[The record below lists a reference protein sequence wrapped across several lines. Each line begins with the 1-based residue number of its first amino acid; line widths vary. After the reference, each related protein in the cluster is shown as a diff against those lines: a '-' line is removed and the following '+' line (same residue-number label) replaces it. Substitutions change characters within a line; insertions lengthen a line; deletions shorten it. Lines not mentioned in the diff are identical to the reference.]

1 MRIAVVSTPRSGNT
15 WLRRVLADVLGLEQL
30 AVHSPSEVPWTSLSD
45 NLILQLHWYP
55 TADFYGLLL
64 SSGFQ
69 PISIMRH
76 PLDVLLSIHHFSQWE
91 LETNRWLEGL
101 GGSEDELRGSLPS
114 DEPLLEYALGSRFA
128 ALLDVSAQ
136 WARTGIHSV
145 RYEDFVRNS
154 ANELARVVSAVGGSA
169 APSSLEQTLRRHSVS
184 NARTGTSNGHFW
196 QGQVGTW
203 RGFLPGS
210 AVERIAPSLSRWIE
224 PFGYVVEAD
233 TSLTR
238 AQAGSNFLRSIAESA
253 SSRARLLAI
262 QQANKD
268 SQDQKIMLDECQ
280 KNLEEL
286 AVMLDRSQSDLIDL
300 QRRYGELT
308 AQSNRHLEE
317 VKAVVESRDFT
328 AKNVQALSEENGHL
342 RRELRAIYDSGS
354 WKTGRFVCHL
364 LHKSGL
370 MFLLRQP
377 GRIIFGRIVG
387 RAARS
392 STQRSESA

>member
-1 MRIAVVSTPRSGNT
+1 MRIAIVSTPRSGNT

-45 NLILQLHWYP
+45 NFILQLHWYP
-55 TADFYGLLL
+55 TADFCGLL
-64 SSGFQ
+64 SSNGFQ

-76 PLDVLLSIHHFSQWE
+76 PLDVLVSIHQFSQWE
-91 LETNRWLEGL
+91 LETHRWLEGL

-128 ALLDVSAQ
+128 ALLDVSVQ

-145 RYEDFVRNS
+145 RYEDYVHNS
-154 ANELARVVSAVGGSA
+154 ANELARIVSAVGGSA
-169 APSSLEQTLRRHSVS
+169 APSSLEETLRRHSVS
-184 NARTGTSNGHFW
+184 NARTGSSNGHFW

-210 AVERIAPSLSRWIE
+210 SVERIAPSLSRWIE
-224 PFGYVVEAD
+224 PFGYAVEAD

-253 SSRARLLAI
+253 SSRARLLTI

-280 KNLEEL
+280 KNLKDL

-308 AQSNRHLEE
+308 AESNRHLE
-317 VKAVVESRDFT
+317 KVET
-328 AKNVQALSEENGHL
+328 VSEQNGHL
-342 RRELRAIYDSGS
+342 RRELGAIYDSRS
-354 WKTGRFVCHL
+354 WKFGMFVSHL
-364 LHKSGL
+364 LHKSRL

-387 RAARS
+387 RAAGS
-392 STQRSESA
+392 STQRSEST

>member
-15 WLRRVLADVLGLEQL
+15 WLRRVLADVLRLEQL
-30 AVHSPSEVPWTSLSD
+30 AVHSPSEVPWTSLPD
-45 NLILQLHWYP
+45 NFILQLHWYP
-55 TADFYGLLL
+55 TADFCGLL
-64 SSGFQ
+64 SSNGFQ

-76 PLDVLLSIHHFSQWE
+76 PLDVLLSIHQFSQWE

-145 RYEDFVRNS
+145 RYEDYVHS
-154 ANELARVVSAVGGSA
+154 PTDELARVVSAVGGSA
-169 APSSLEQTLRRHSVS
+169 TPSSLEQTLRRHSVS

-203 RGFLPGS
+203 RAFLPGS

-253 SSRARLLAI
+253 SSRARLLTI
-262 QQANKD
+262 QQASKD
-268 SQDQKIMLDECQ
+268 SQDQKTMLDECQ
-280 KNLEEL
+280 KGLKDL
-286 AVMLDRSQSDLIDL
+286 AVMLERSQSDLIDL

-317 VKAVVESRDFT
+317 VKTAVESRDFT
-328 AKNVQALSEENGHL
+328 VINVQALSEENGHL

-354 WKTGRFVCHL
+354 WKIGRFVCHL
-364 LHKSGL
+364 LHKSRL
-370 MFLLRQP
+370 MFLFRRP
-377 GRIIFGRIVG
+377 GRIIFGRIAG

-392 STQRSESA
+392 STERSEST